1 MVGAAKHLHVPL
13 TNPPKC
19 RCNDNLI
26 NDAMYINVYCESMM
40 FLSSWLVLPVHWWH
54 FHTYGSKKIVIS
66 SGIVTVAHHG
76 KFDLFFAHSNVR
88 TKEWSSSSG
97 QQPQKSPSN
106 KTCQRAMFVQ
116 SRMASCI
123 LDGLLCYMQCNYKN
137 FLSFSAT
144 QVMFFITWLR
154 TEHYAICHHSQNN
167 AKHLP
172 IHPVSHN
179 HDRLTYPSVAF
190 TPFQICNIAWWSW
203 K

>member
-54 FHTYGSKKIVIS
+54 FHTYGSKRIAIS

-76 KFDLFFAHSNVR
+76 KFVFFLHIPMFAPESEVLHQVSNPRSLLQTRLV
-88 TKEWSSSSG
+88 S
-97 QQPQKSPSN
+97 
-106 KTCQRAMFVQ
+106 AMFVQ

-123 LDGLLCYMQCNYKN
+123 LDGLLCYMQCNYKI

-154 TEHYAICHHSQNN
+154 TAHYVICHHSQNN

-172 IHPVSHN
+172 IQPVSHN